1 MMGLGATTM
10 KPDGMVLDILD
21 RVERQ
26 GQSMAAVAKAYGL
39 SRSSVAGLL
48 KRVRDDLAESE
59 ALPAPRGQVL
69 AYWPENKDGGMPAR
83 WWQAGLDARASR
95 AVR

>member
-1 MMGLGATTM
+1 MAFGGRAEV
-10 KPDGMVLDILD
+10 PDGVVLDVLD

-26 GQSMAAVAKAYGL
+26 GQSMALAGAAHQL

-48 KRVRDDLAESE
+48 KRVRDGLATSE
-59 ALPAPRGQVL
+59 AKPVPRGQVL

-83 WWQAGLDARASR
+83 WWQAGLNARAAK

>member
-1 MMGLGATTM
+1 MAAGDKNMV
-10 KPDGMVLDILD
+10 PDGVILDVLD
-21 RVERQ
+21 RVERE
-26 GQSMAAVAKAYGL
+26 GQSMAAAGGVHGL

-48 KRVRDDLAESE
+48 KRVRDDLAKSE
-59 ALPAPRGQVL
+59 AAPLPRGQVR

-83 WWQAGLDARASR
+83 WWQAGLDARAAK